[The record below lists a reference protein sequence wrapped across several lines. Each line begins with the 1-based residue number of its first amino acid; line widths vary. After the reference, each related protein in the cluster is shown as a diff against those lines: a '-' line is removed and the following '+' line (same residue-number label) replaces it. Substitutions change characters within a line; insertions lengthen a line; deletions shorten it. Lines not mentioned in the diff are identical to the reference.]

1 MTPWPVTAT
10 STPVDS
16 LGPAD
21 AMRLEYAATLLKAGE
36 VKVQVHLA
44 PTQQFQPGPGLRL
57 ALAFDDAAPQILN
70 LHADESLRA
79 WERSVGDGATVLTS
93 THAIA
98 SPGRHVLRV
107 WAIDPGVVVQKIL
120 IDAGGLRPSY
130 LGPPESYRVT
140 TTPSAAPTSA
150 QAAR

>member
-1 MTPWPVTAT
+1 MTPWPVTAA
-10 STPVDS
+10 STPVAS
-16 LGPAD
+16 LGAAD
-21 AMRLEYAATLLKAGE
+21 GMRLEYAATLLKAGE

-44 PTQQFQPGPGLRL
+44 PTQKFQPGPGLRL
-57 ALAFDDAAPQILN
+57 AVSFDDGAPQILN

-98 SPGRHVLRV
+98 SPGRHVLKV
-107 WAIDPGVVVQKIL
+107 WAVDPGVVVQKIL